1 MWCSVDF
8 LFSFPFLSLYSVVIY
23 RISLNKSLPRI
34 NAGSVYTP
42 GVNWAAKLIN
52 AGSQIDAGGVA
63 RTRVHTYVRDDL
75 WPRAFYRSTATV
87 QTTHARLFVAIAAL
101 ARHAA
106 RCPPSITSL
115 INLTLV
121 QCAQVI

>member
-1 MWCSVDF
+1 MYIYI
-8 LFSFPFLSLYSVVIY
+8 LYIFFIVKFCI
-23 RISLNKSLPRI
+23 
-34 NAGSVYTP
+34 AFFG
-42 GVNWAAKLIN
+42 
-52 AGSQIDAGGVA
+52 IDAGGVA

-87 QTTHARLFVAIAAL
+87 QTTHARLFVAVAAL

-106 RCPPSITSL
+106 RCLPSITSL

-121 QCAQVI
+121 QCVQVI

>member
-1 MWCSVDF
+1 MASGSGWNLWVCLVD
-8 LFSFPFLSLYSVVIY
+8 VVLRRY

-63 RTRVHTYVRDDL
+63 HTRVHTYVRDDL

-87 QTTHARLFVAIAAL
+87 QMTHARLFVAIAAL

-106 RCPPSITSL
+106 RCLPSITSL

-121 QCAQVI
+121 RHVQVI